1 MKTRINS
8 ELDKLDSGINIY
20 TYHGLCFEIIENNP
34 EDFELPENIK
44 IITEATSRAF
54 IKECI
59 DELNPKAFRTDRNDP
74 YFYINTIK
82 TESKKSKNR
91 LTKEQYFYNLEH
103 NKDWKPKL
111 QELIS
116 KTISSLKKVKV

>member
-54 IKECI
+54 IK
-59 DELNPKAFRTDRNDP
+59 RM
-74 YFYINTIK
+74 
-82 TESKKSKNR
+82 
-91 LTKEQYFYNLEH
+91 H
-103 NKDWKPKL
+103 
-111 QELIS
+111 
-116 KTISSLKKVKV
+116 